1 MGIDYQSPSAFH
13 SWYQTQLESGRSP
26 LEVLE
31 ELAQDPSPWALCRQ
45 MCIAHWSDLWK
56 VREQLTQKCLY
67 SSYKFIEAYAVSLD
81 AYREIVKFNTSTDGY
96 NSLAQQYHPML
107 EGYIKKVLEGG
118 RTPIGCEVEASLRAA
133 CGLIFF
139 DLGNYDRA
147 AEECSQAIY
156 WIKKSGANFL
166 LSKCRSLFVSIQSR
180 AGRLDE
186 AILTIEEERRNASR
200 AKSSF
205 PFQERA
211 YAEILFYLGHADL
224 SLNLLHKLEAEVE
237 GTNKGLVQNTIERIL
252 CLLGRSGGTK
262 RVNELYTHD
271 AREWI
276 IESVG
281 SLVQHSSL
289 PVTAQTRDRK
299 DALLLNAIKV
309 WTENR
314 YLELSWQ
321 SALGHWITGIANLW
335 LGKTSSA
342 VAALTSIPEEVTK
355 TQWLDLRILRVG
367 LGLELSLHLNNPEL
381 KPDPYIGELRRI
393 LADADTI
400 KMASKKELLE
410 RFKRWHPIAAAFAA
424 VMPDGIVE
432 LQEATRAIM
441 QVGYRNVV
449 HGISLPPAYMVELIL
464 RSLDVDRIPAYRFTQ
479 SDPGGGRSKR
489 NQLMS
494 KYGGMDYWLPTVS
507 AIRLIYG
514 LKKSGYSETALKI
527 ANEYGILPHSHA
539 EYAMVP
545 VLERISEITQ
555 QLLLDKLSTR
565 DFANQIVAS
574 D

>member
-1 MGIDYQSPSAFH
+1 MGLDYQSPQEFH
-13 SWYQTQLESGRSP
+13 SWYQTQLELGRSP
-26 LEVLE
+26 FDVLE
-31 ELAQDPSPWALCRQ
+31 ELARDTSPWSLCRR
-45 MCIAHWSDLWK
+45 MCIAHWSDLWE
-56 VREQLTQKCLY
+56 VRDQLTHQALY
-67 SSYKFIEAYAVSLD
+67 SPDKLVEAYAVSFD
-81 AYREIVKFNTSTDGY
+81 AYREIVKFNTSTEGY
-96 NSLAQQYHPML
+96 NSLAQQYLPML
-107 EGYIKKVLEGG
+107 EGYIRKTLEGG
-118 RTPIGCEVEASLRAA
+118 RTPIGCEIEASLRAA
-133 CGLIFF
+133 CGLVFF

-186 AILTIEEERRNASR
+186 ALITIEEERKNVSR
-200 AKSSF
+200 ARSSF

-224 SLNLLHKLEAEVE
+224 SLKLLHKLEAEVE
-237 GTNKGLVQNTIERIL
+237 STNKGLVQNTIERML
-252 CLLGRSGGTK
+252 CLLGRSDGAKG
-262 RVNELYTHD
+262 VNELYKND
-271 AREWI
+271 ARGWL

-281 SLVQHSSL
+281 SLVKHSSL
-289 PVTAQTRDRK
+289 PLTTQTRDSK

-309 WTENR
+309 WTDNR
-314 YLELSWQ
+314 HVELSWW
-321 SALGHWITGIANLW
+321 SALGQWVTGIANLW

-342 VAALTSIPEEVTK
+342 LSALTSIPEDVTK

-381 KPDPYIGELRRI
+381 NPAPFIAELRKI
-393 LADADTI
+393 LEDANTI

-410 RFKRWHPIAAAFAA
+410 RFKRWHPLAAAFVA
-424 VMPDGIVE
+424 VMPDGIIE

-464 RSLDVDRIPAYRFTQ
+464 RNLDVDRIPAYHFTQ
-479 SDPGGGRSKR
+479 SDPGGGRVKR

-494 KYGGMDYWLPTVS
+494 KYGGVDYWLPTIS
-507 AIRLIYG
+507 TIRLIYG
-514 LKKSGYSETALKI
+514 LKKLGYSETALKI
-527 ANEYGILPHSHA
+527 ANEYGVFPLSNA

-545 VLERISEITQ
+545 VLEHIGELTR
-555 QLLLDKLSTR
+555 QLLLDQLSVR
-565 DFANQIVAS
+565 DFASQIVAP